1 MEPPPPA
8 PLPPPLP
15 TTEVIEDFARD
26 GAVVLRGVFKD
37 WVEPLREG
45 TAQLMA
51 APSPLER
58 SYQPKDGSA
67 PFFQDLCNWQRIP
80 EYRRFVTESG
90 AGRVAAALMQSRTAR
105 FFHDHILVKEPGNS
119 IVTPW
124 HQDLPYYCVSGE
136 RSVSMWIPLDPVSRE
151 VTLELVAGSHRWGR
165 SYKPMRF
172 DGTELYAGDTAPAMP
187 DIDSQ
192 RSEFEILGW
201 AMEPGDAVCFHFG
214 TVHGAPGNVSKQNR
228 RRVFSARW
236 VGDGAQFI
244 DRGGKGSPPFRHLAL
259 RTGDALPAEEF
270 PELAG

>member
-1 MEPPPPA
+1 MEPPPP
-8 PLPPPLP
+8 LL
-15 TTEVIEDFARD
+15 TTELIEDFARD
-26 GAVVLRGVFKD
+26 GAILLRGVFQD
-37 WVEPLREG
+37 WIEPLREG

-80 EYRRFVTESG
+80 AYRRFVMQSG
-90 AGRVAAALMQSRTAR
+90 AGRIAAALMQSRTAR

-136 RSVSMWIPLDPVSRE
+136 KSVSMWIPLDPVSRE

-165 SYKPMRF
+165 SFKPMRF

-187 DIDSQ
+187 DIDDH

-214 TVHGAPGNVSKQNR
+214 TVHGAPGNFSKQNR

-259 RTGDALPAEEF
+259 RTGDALQGDEF
-270 PELAG
+270 PELSG